1 MNQSKMPQKHLVG
14 VFFRT
19 DRELNLK
26 IKIAAFSE
34 ELSQQELINK
44 ALRAYFVDNPVDLS
58 EFAELA

>member
-1 MNQSKMPQKHLVG
+1 MNQSKISKKHLVG

>member
-1 MNQSKMPQKHLVG
+1 MPQKHLVG

-44 ALRAYFVDNPVDLS
+44 ALRTRLNITFCKALNFMQT
-58 EFAELA
+58 AK